1 MVELETLKILGITA
15 EDGDDAEELDMD
27 EVEEDGDEEEDE
39 DEAL

>member
-27 EVEEDGDEEEDE
+27 EVEEDGDLEDE